1 MIKFGSLKYFTYL
14 CTMEIKFTDTFAK
27 SLKKLYWQNT
37 WLYKVYSFFRYDLPR
52 FFKNIWK
59 FRKAL
64 YNHYWFDHHG
74 TLMFME
80 IGLTDIAN
88 NIEKRGIEVDSSRLK
103 KVEKMRRAIQL
114 IKNYNEDLYIEMAE
128 KELGEL
134 VMHDWEFKPTDD
146 NPDLFELV
154 DKDTPEE
161 KEHNRKVFDR
171 AREIG
176 EQEWKEL
183 FSILEG
189 QNYTKFDDNKDFD
202 NQFDGSGLRGWW
214 D

>member
-1 MIKFGSLKYFTYL
+1 
-14 CTMEIKFTDTFAK
+14 MEIKFTDTFAK
-27 SLKKLYWQNT
+27 SLKKLHWQDT
-37 WLYKVYSFFRYDLPR
+37 WLYKVYSFFRYDLLR
-52 FFKNIWK
+52 FCKNIWK

-80 IGLTDIAN
+80 IGLTDITS
-88 NIEKRGIEVDSSRLK
+88 NIEKYGIEVDSSRLK

-161 KEHNRKVFDR
+161 KEHNRKVFAR

-176 EQEWKEL
+176 EEEWVEL
-183 FSILEG
+183 WDILKG
-189 QNYTKFDDNKDFD
+189 QDYNKFDDNKDFD

>member
-37 WLYKVYSFFRYDLPR
+37 WLYKVYSFLRYDLPR

-161 KEHNRKVFDR
+161 KEHNRKIFAR
-171 AREIG
+171 AKKIE
-176 EQEWKEL
+176 EEEWVEL
-183 FSILEG
+183 WDILKG
-189 QNYTKFDDNKDFD
+189 QDYRKFDMEKDFD